1 MLAFFKRFFRPSKS
15 VEEEW
20 EDEFVDTRDP
30 SKVIIASS
38 MILVAFAK
46 SEKTKIE
53 VSAENMAFIIS
64 EFAKSDNWG
73 TDFEGREYV
82 SLRRRFK
89 VLSRLNSW
97 TNLEEQVGTIHF
109 SQGNGDSMERFVFE
123 SRFPVDPGKFYLKK
137 KIQPTFAADKQVE
150 A

>member
-1 MLAFFKRFFRPSKS
+1 VWKVSRRKKVMLGLFKNLFRPSQS
-15 VEEEW
+15 FEEEW
-20 EDEFVDTRDP
+20 EDEFVDTREP

-46 SEKTKIE
+46 SEKTEIE
-53 VSAENMAFIIS
+53 VSAENMTFIIS

-73 TDFEGREYV
+73 TDFEGCEYV

-123 SRFPVDPGKFYLKK
+123 SRFPVDPEKFYLKK
-137 KIQPTFAADKQVE
+137 K
-150 A
+150 